1 MNLPNNINYLAS
13 QLSKALD
20 ADALDIFFQPKIS
33 LTTGVVIGA
42 EVLLRVPN
50 DELEHISTDMWIKAA
65 TDQGLMGDLTN
76 WLVKKVINQIKKWP
90 NPKVP
95 LSINVPPTIFD
106 HEFSDFVLKSLKQA
120 GVSNSL
126 LEIEITEANRP
137 PNLKILSESVQYL
150 RSKGVKVSID
160 DFGSGYATMQY
171 LVGIPVDTVKIDKS
185 FIQQAPHSSA
195 AYMVLRSLIE
205 LAKEMEIYVICEGA
219 ETLEQLKIL
228 LKMKCDAIQGFIV
241 SKPMASEDAIAWF
254 AANPIIDFKKMV
266 EI

>member
-1 MNLPNNINYLAS
+1 MNLPNNIKYLAR
-13 QLSKALD
+13 QLSKALLT
-20 ADALDIFFQPKIS
+20 DALDIFFQPKIS

-50 DELEHISTDMWIKAA
+50 HELEHISTDMWIKAA

-76 WLVKKVINQIKKWP
+76 WLVKKVINQLKNWP
-90 NPKVP
+90 APKVS

-106 HEFSDFVLKSLKQA
+106 REFSDFVLKSLKQ
-120 GVSNSL
+120 SMIPNSL

-137 PNLKILSESVQYL
+137 PNLKALSETVQYL

-171 LVGIPVDTVKIDKS
+171 LVGISVDTVKIDKS

-195 AYMVLRSLIE
+195 ASMVLRSLID
-205 LAKEMEIYVICEGA
+205 LAKELEIYVICEGV
-219 ETLEQLKIL
+219 ETIEQLKIL
-228 LKMKCDAIQGFIV
+228 QEMKCDAIQGFIV
-241 SKPMASEDAIAWF
+241 SKPMTSEDAITWF
-254 AANPIIDFKKMV
+254 AANPKIDFKTIV
-266 EI
+266 